1 MCGLKRRIV
10 NKPEVLIK
18 KAHHYCAFY
27 ITTVTNKLIYYSY
40 DLACAERI
48 L

>member
-10 NKPEVLIK
+10 NKSQILIK
-18 KAHHYCAFY
+18 KAHRDCAFY